1 MVYLI
6 FDKLFLELKKTEIRF
21 LGFFPAFYIFQYIYK
36 ESCEGKRVKTRRV
49 PIKTLVQ

>member
-36 ESCEGKRVKTRRV
+36 ESCEGKGSRLTGCHLK
-49 PIKTLVQ
+49 LLQ